1 MDDKEKQEISLIGR
15 LLSLEAL
22 IVVMGIISLGYGIYN
37 RALVNIFWGVLILI
51 GAVVLGFVRK
61 KDWKQHWA
69 EQEELQRRRAA
80 LAKERKERDHDGN

>member
-37 RALVNIFWGVLILI
+37 RALVNIFWGVLILV
-51 GAVVLGFVRK
+51 GAVALSFVRK

-69 EQEELQRRRAA
+69 EQEELQRRRAE
-80 LAKERKERDHDGN
+80 LAKERKEREHGGK